1 MTEKR
6 NIRHN
11 PLLAVMAIA
20 MMLLII
26 VFGVTFIREIEQPKD
41 QTSPAPQSAPLTDQT
56 LTNSLGMTLIRLE
69 PGRFMMGS
77 GLSTEQL
84 LTKFG
89 RTTSGYKD
97 EFPQHE
103 VHLTQPFYLAATH
116 VTRKQF
122 AQFINATQYQTTA
135 QQIGWVTGMT
145 QTKLFGKHDGLT
157 WDHPGF
163 EQADDHPVVC
173 VSYDDAVAFCQWLS
187 NKENLTYRLPTEAQ
201 WEYACRAGTDT
212 LFWWGNELQEAQ
224 GKENLHDAS
233 YDNWYATLIHSKGF
247 MRWLSWDDGYAQTSP
262 VGKYQANPWGLYDM
276 LGNATQWVR
285 DGYAPYASEK
295 RIDPIGP
302 NQAKRRITRGGNWYV
317 IPHYARSSRRSIVP
331 APFVSNTLGFRVM
344 LEVK

>member
-1 MTEKR
+1 MLSSGQRHRDGGREACPRQYAGGPARSQSGSETHKSSNRKR
-6 NIRHN
+6 
-11 PLLAVMAIA
+11 
-20 MMLLII
+20 
-26 VFGVTFIREIEQPKD
+26 KS
-41 QTSPAPQSAPLTDQT
+41 SPERGADR
-56 LTNSLGMTLIRLE
+56 NSRG
-69 PGRFMMGS
+69 
-77 GLSTEQL
+77 
-84 LTKFG
+84 
-89 RTTSGYKD
+89 
-97 EFPQHE
+97 
-103 VHLTQPFYLAATH
+103 AT
-116 VTRKQF
+116 
-122 AQFINATQYQTTA
+122 
-135 QQIGWVTGMT
+135 
-145 QTKLFGKHDGLT
+145 
-157 WDHPGF
+157 
-163 EQADDHPVVC
+163 
-173 VSYDDAVAFCQWLS
+173 
-187 NKENLTYRLPTEAQ
+187 LPTEAQ